1 MPNFSFLYIIAVWE
15 IKTYHTKNSFQK
27 QKNVEDLI
35 TGYVD
40 KAFVYELDFSTL
52 ERCNADFVRKESG
65 ERHDDMIWR
74 LKYNNQWLYVYIIL
88 EFQSN
93 VDYSMPVRIMSYM
106 AELWLS
112 LLNNSNTEYAKS
124 HKIPPILPIVLY
136 NGVEDWNAALNVSD
150 ILQDKSVNG
159 INVEYYLIDELH
171 PEKKKKNALEDG
183 IFNCVTALI
192 QIERTKGAD
201 SLSGVLKEIA
211 KKLNTKEKQ
220 HNFKTLIRFLR
231 RFLSTK
237 FNQNVKEFNN
247 MEEAIA
253 MTYDFA
259 EIERNKGKIETFM
272 QLIKDGLITLQQAAE
287 RMNITTDKF
296 KELASEY
303 GFMQ

>member
-1 MPNFSFLYIIAVWE
+1 MGNQDLSYKEFFSEA
-15 IKTYHTKNSFQK
+15 
-27 QKNVEDLI
+27 KNVEDLI
-35 TGYVD
+35 KGYVD
-40 KAFVYELDFSTL
+40 RTFVSKLDFSTL
-52 ERCNADFVRKESG
+52 ERCNSDFVRKESG

-74 LKYNNQWLYVYIIL
+74 LKYKNDWLYIYLIL

-136 NGVEDWNAALNVSD
+136 NGVEDWNVALNVSD
-150 ILQDKSVNG
+150 ILLEKTVN
-159 INVEYYLIDELH
+159 NVKVEYYLIDELH
-171 PEKKKKNALEDG
+171 PEKNRKNALEEG
-183 IFNCVTALI
+183 MFNAVTALI

-201 SLSGVLKEIA
+201 NLSDVLKEIS
-211 KKLNTKEKQ
+211 KKLDTKEKLK
-220 HNFKTLIRFLR
+220 NFKTFIRFLR

-237 FNQNVKEFNN
+237 FNQDIKDFNN

-259 EIERNKGKIETFM
+259 EIERNKGKIEALT
-272 QLIKDGLITLQQAAE
+272 QLTKEGFITLQQAAE
-287 RMNITTDKF
+287 RMNLSVDKF
-296 KELASEY
+296 QELATEY
-303 GFMQ
+303 GFM